1 MVALDLHRHALAGL
15 GVDVGASALNHI
27 GIERALGEVVKG
39 PKPLALLFKDA
50 DEFGTDDAAL
60 LLGVS
65 NARELVDEAL
75 TSIDVLHIDVETLV
89 EELDQKLGLAF
100 THEALVDEHARE
112 LITDGLVQQKG
123 QG

>member
-27 GIERALGEVVKG
+27 GIERALGEVIKG
-39 PKPLALLFKDA
+39 PKPLALLFKHA
-50 DEFGTDDAAL
+50 NEFGADDAAL
-60 LLGVS
+60 LLRVG
-65 NARELVDEAL
+65 NASELVDEAL
-75 TSIDVLHIDVETLV
+75 TGIDVLHIDVEALV

-100 THEALVDEHARE
+100 AHEALVDEHAGE